1 MAGKIILE
9 KMNIKKAIKNLENHN
24 KWRKGKHDKMIK
36 PKKLSESIDLI
47 INEIKKHI

>member
-1 MAGKIILE
+1 
-9 KMNIKKAIKNLENHN
+9 MNIKKAIKNLENHN
-24 KWRKGKHDKMIK
+24 KWRKGKYDKMIK